1 MEETEEEE
9 ETEEAEEAE
18 EERERGDKEYAGNVG
33 SHLSAFEDPS
43 IV

>member
-9 ETEEAEEAE
+9 ETEEAEEEE

-33 SHLSAFEDPS
+33 VIFLLLRTRL
-43 IV
+43 